1 MGLTLLNT
9 LLFTQFF
16 YKSGE
21 TNMPSGFVASTYWFV
36 MSALPILHD
45 CWQVQMILFGVWVS
59 GLIWCGINYQDI
71 PTEESFLI
79 ALISCFLA
87 PTRVV
92 SISGIFTLWLQLL
105 MKGYMTWRVWCAS
118 LIGVALYAMIM
129 VILHYMGWLEW
140 LWVENIPRLN
150 WQMWVISLG
159 VILIT
164 FMAIML
170 PLRKPSVGSGVMY
183 ILTILIILGYEI
195 WNILNA

>member
-1 MGLTLLNT
+1 
-9 LLFTQFF
+9 
-16 YKSGE
+16 
-21 TNMPSGFVASTYWFV
+21 MPSGFVASTYWFV